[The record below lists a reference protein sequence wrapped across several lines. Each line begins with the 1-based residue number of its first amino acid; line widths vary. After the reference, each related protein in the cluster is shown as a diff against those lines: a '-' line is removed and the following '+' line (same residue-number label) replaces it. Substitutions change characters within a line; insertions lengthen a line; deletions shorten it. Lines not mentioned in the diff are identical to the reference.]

1 MTTTGILYDDR
12 FLEHETG
19 DHPECPERLRSIV
32 DRLQSAGLWEGRP
45 RIAARPVTDEEI
57 LRVHDVSLLDALRRV
72 DYGGGGMI
80 DPDTVMSPRTF
91 EVARLA
97 AGGGIEAVDA
107 VLDGRV
113 PRALCLVR
121 PPGHHATR
129 RQAMGFCFLDNVA
142 VAAAHLRQ
150 ARGLKK
156 VAIIDWDVH
165 HGNGTQDIF
174 YEDPTVLFVSLHR
187 FPFYPGTGSARET
200 GAGAGA
206 GYTVN
211 VPLPAGTSRAQY
223 LDIFART
230 LEEKVAPFEPEF
242 ILISA
247 GFDAYVRDPIGGLG
261 LEVMDFATLTH
272 GVAELAR
279 RVARDRVVS
288 FLEGGYHLDA
298 LGHMVEAHL
307 VALDQGGD

>member
-1 MTTTGILYDDR
+1 MNTTAILYDDR

-19 DHPECPERLRSIV
+19 DDHPECPDRLRAIV
-32 DRLQSAGLWEGRP
+32 GRLQEAGLWEGRP
-45 RIAARPVTDEEI
+45 RIEARPATDEEL
-57 LRVHDVSLLDALRRV
+57 LRVHDVSLLDTLRRI
-72 DYGGGGMI
+72 DYAGGGMI
-80 DPDTVMSPRTF
+80 DSDTILSPRTL

-97 AGGGIEAVDA
+97 AGGGIAAVDA
-107 VLDGRV
+107 VLDRQA

-129 RQAMGFCFLDNVA
+129 RQAMGFCYFDNVA

-150 ARGLKK
+150 ARGLGK

-174 YEDPTVLFVSLHR
+174 YDDPTVLFVSFHR
-187 FPFYPGTGSARET
+187 FPFYPGTGAAHET
-200 GAGAGA
+200 GAGT
-206 GYTVN
+206 TVN
-211 VPLPAGTSRAQY
+211 VPLPAGTSRSRYIDVFQ
-223 LDIFART
+223 RT

-247 GFDAYVRDPIGGLG
+247 GFDAYARDPIGGLG

-279 RVARDRVVS
+279 RVAGDRIVS
-288 FLEGGYHLDA
+288 FLEGGYHLGE
-298 LGHMVEAHL
+298 LGRLVEAHL